1 MLLSLVFSFNF
12 NFRYMTNKNYKIK
25 FTLLSAVGSVA
36 TVDSGIVD
44 IAVGSGSI
52 HITVGSVTGSI
63 TGGSSD
69 IANGVGSISEGSVS
83 FTNIIT
89 IPS

>member
-1 MLLSLVFSFNF
+1 
-12 NFRYMTNKNYKIK
+12 MTNKNYKIK

-36 TVDSGIVD
+36 TVDSGID